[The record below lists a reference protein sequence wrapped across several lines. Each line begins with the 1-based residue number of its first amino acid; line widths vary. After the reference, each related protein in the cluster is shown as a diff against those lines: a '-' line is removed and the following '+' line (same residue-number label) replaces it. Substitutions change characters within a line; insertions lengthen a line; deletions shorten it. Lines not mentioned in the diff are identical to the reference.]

1 MEYTSEFE
9 QLIRHKT
16 MDRLHQ
22 HLEYAKQQGYNEE
35 NILGIFCY
43 GSQNYHFANRDSDI
57 DSKLIILPTFEDI
70 CLHEKWE
77 SKELHFEDEH
87 IEVKDIR
94 ELRLM
99 FMKQNIN
106 FLEILY
112 TDYFILNPKYE
123 ELWNQYF
130 VSNREDIT
138 HYDIDK
144 TVKSI
149 SGQIKHTLSYV
160 ELDNKKIYNA
170 WRLTYFLDMYLQGK
184 DYIDCIRPQGIMHS
198 TLSLIKNS
206 NSVDIE
212 GAKQGIYELLD
223 RVLDKDAGVAHELR
237 TRAAAIMEEG
247 VMQII
252 YSSIVNP
259 TINISKKE
267 FFEHL
272 TNAERKAYEAI
283 IDEIGYEGN
292 ITISRLVE
300 QTCISRPVYNN
311 LITKMK
317 ELKVATVQN
326 MGMKGTYIKIT
337 NPNLKS

>member
-1 MEYTSEFE
+1 
-9 QLIRHKT
+9 
-16 MDRLHQ
+16 MDFTLDKKSIINRLKEHWG
-22 HLEYAKQQGYNEE
+22 YAAASIPKER
-35 NILGIFCY
+35 ILGIFLY
-43 GSQNYHFANRDSDI
+43 GSQNYGFANQYSDV
-57 DSKLIILPTFEDI
+57 DCILVYIPTFEEM
-70 CLHEKWE
+70 CLNKTWL
-77 SKELHFEDEH
+77 SKELHDNEEH
-87 IEVKDIR
+87 ILVKDIR
-94 ELRLM
+94 ELRIMLM
-99 FMKQNIN
+99 EQNIN

-130 VSNREDIT
+130 ISNREDIA
-138 HYDIDK
+138 HYNINK
-144 TVKSI
+144 TVKNI
-149 SGQIKHTLSYV
+149 RGQIKRTLSSK
-160 ELDNKKIYNA
+160 ELDNKKIHNA

-184 DYIDCIRPQGIMHS
+184 DYIDCIKPQGIMHS

-206 NSVDIE
+206 NSIDIE
-212 GAKQGIYELLD
+212 GAKQGIYELLKSI
-223 RVLDKDAGVAHELR
+223 LDKNAGVAHELR

-259 TINISKKE
+259 TIDISKKE

-337 NPNLKS
+337 NLNLKS